1 MNGFFD
7 LSISNNNLNN
17 NFIRY
22 KDNLTKSDPTYSN
35 ISRENETKL
44 RFISNHNFNDLKFSF
59 GFNLTSAKYTNN
71 TKFNF
76 YDIDYLTDLNLIKY
90 GFFVKSS
97 KLIFNQKLGV
107 SFGFKIKVLI
117 K

>member
-35 ISRENETKL
+35 ISREDETKL
-44 RFISNHNFNDLKFSF
+44 RFISNHNFI
-59 GFNLTSAKYTNN
+59 
-71 TKFNF
+71 NF
-76 YDIDYLTDLNLIKY
+76 EISLNILSISPNA
-90 GFFVKSS
+90 FTEFRTP
-97 KLIFNQKLGV
+97 LL
-107 SFGFKIKVLI
+107 L
-117 K
+117 